1 MSDFDVVLE
10 RLLAEPSFCNAL
22 AADPDSVLAGYR
34 LDAGEVE
41 VLRSQYCGDTC
52 ADSAKVETRTNKSS
66 TFGLLAPFAAMGGL
80 ADAVGHHLS
89 EPGRGTFSGLGDAP
103 GVHEGFGSAPASGTA
118 GGVPMDHSGFG
129 AAPDHD
135 GAVSR
140 LGDAPR
146 AGFGGPHH
154 LTGHAEDIAAPKGYH
169 NQVDADGDGHFDRAT
184 YTGRAGGGVDIH
196 VDLNGDGR
204 DDFVGHDVNADNRV
218 DFADYDK
225 DHDGVFEKRMYDDDG
240 DGWLDRTVRR
250 KP

>member
-10 RLLAEPSFCNAL
+10 RLLAEPSFCAAL

-52 ADSAKVETRTNKSS
+52 ADSAPVETRTSKSS

-80 ADAVGHHLS
+80 ADAMGQHL
-89 EPGRGTFSGLGDAP
+89 RHAGDA
-103 GVHEGFGSAPASGTA
+103 GVTQGFGSAPASGA
-118 GGVPMDHSGFG
+118 GGGVPMGHSGFG
-129 AAPDHD
+129 SAPGHD

-146 AGFGGPHH
+146 SGFGGPDR
-154 LTGHAEDIAAPKGYH
+154 LTGHAEEIAAPRGYH
-169 NQVDADGDGHFDRAT
+169 NQVDADGDGRFDRAT
-184 YTGRAGGGVDIH
+184 YTGRAGGGADIH

-218 DFADYDK
+218 DYADYDK

>member
-10 RLLAEPSFCNAL
+10 RLLAEPSFCAAL
-22 AADPDSVLAGYR
+22 AADPDTTLAGYR
-34 LDAGEVE
+34 LDAGEIE

-52 ADSAKVETRTNKSS
+52 ADSAPVETRTNKSS

-80 ADAVGHHLS
+80 ADAVGHHLA
-89 EPGRGTFSGLGDAP
+89 EPSGSGAT
-103 GVHEGFGSAPASGTA
+103 EGFGSAPAWGA
-118 GGVPMDHSGFG
+118 GGGVPMAGDAHSGFG
-129 AAPDHD
+129 SAPGHD
-135 GAVSR
+135 EAVSG

-146 AGFGGPHH
+146 TGLGGTDR
-154 LTGHAEDIAAPKGYH
+154 LTGHAEEIAAPRGYH
-169 NQVDADGDGHFDRAT
+169 NRVDADGDGTLDRAT
-184 YTGRAGGGVDIH
+184 YTGRSGGGVDIH
-196 VDLNGDGR
+196 VDLDGDGR